1 VSAGLPAGRKSHR
14 ANKKNLNVNDDDK
27 REDTAQPASP
37 GEDADAP
44 VNWTPPKKHPLTW
57 VAIAVLAIIA
67 IACILAVWGIWPFS
81 GVGPQTDNSY
91 VQGRTT
97 VIAPQT
103 TGYVTQVYVS
113 DYAQVR
119 KGQVLL
125 EIDAATYRAHAMQS
139 SAQVE
144 VARANLANNA
154 QQQASAAAQ
163 LAGQQASLEKAEATL
178 RQTSAELRRATD
190 LVSDGSVSLA
200 DLDMATANYHAA
212 RSALAQTRAQIR
224 IAQENLKTA
233 QVDRAQ
239 LAAQLDA
246 AQAGKLSTDIDLG
259 RTRIVAPEDG
269 QIGRVTIHLGQLV
282 ASGSQLFTL
291 IPPGA
296 WVIANYK
303 ESQIADVRLGQRAS
317 FTVDALGDARL
328 RGTVT
333 RIAPAT
339 AAEFSAVS
347 PSNAVGNF
355 VKIPQ
360 RIGIRIEPDAHQPLA
375 TRLRPGMSVETTIDT
390 SGVRVR
396 GDRH

>member
-1 VSAGLPAGRKSHR
+1 VPAALHADRQSHR

-27 REDTAQPASP
+27 REDADAPVSP
-37 GEDADAP
+37 SEDADAP

-57 VAIAVLAIIA
+57 VAIAVLAAVA
-67 IACILAVWGIWPFS
+67 ITCILAAWGFWPFD
-81 GVGPQTDNSY
+81 GVGPRTDNSY

-103 TGYVTQVYVS
+103 TGYVTGVYVS

-125 EIDAATYRAHAMQS
+125 EIDAATYRARATQS
-139 SAQVE
+139 AAQVE
-144 VARANLANNA
+144 VAQANLANNA

-163 LAGQQASLEKAEATL
+163 LAAQQATLEKAEATL
-178 RQTSAELRRATD
+178 RQSSADLRRATE
-190 LVSDGSVSLA
+190 LVTDGSVSQA
-200 DLDMATANYHAA
+200 DLDMATASYHAA
-212 RSALAQTRAQIR
+212 RSALTQTQAQIR
-224 IAQENLKTA
+224 VAQENLKTA

-246 AQAGKLSTDIDLG
+246 ARAGKLSTDIDLG

-291 IPPGA
+291 IPPGT

-303 ESQIADVRLGQRAS
+303 ESQITDVRLGQRAW

-360 RIGIRIEPDAHQPLA
+360 RIGIRIEPDADQPLA
-375 TRLRPGMSVETTIDT
+375 ARLRPGMSVETAIDTT
-390 SGVRVR
+390 SGVVR